1 MAAARNN
8 RRNRRGR
15 GRFGPLFKLLCLLA
29 VVVALTVGATVF
41 FRVEAVV
48 VLGNVRYT
56 QDEVIQAAGIQMG
69 DNLFYMNKNQV
80 AGQVRQQL
88 PYVGELTIRRSLP
101 STIVITVSEWDAVA
115 RIEAPDPAALPDL
128 EEERAELA
136 ESSAGGSALRVAG
149 EPWLINIGGKL
160 LEPAPEGHDAISVT
174 GITPLSPSAGT
185 MLNLPG
191 EEQDKHTALLALLAA
206 LDKKGMLEQ
215 VPWVELGSTRV
226 RLRYLDRFTVK
237 MTLNGDFDYL
247 LRAMSDAVTDLNS
260 RVGPDCTGSLDLT
273 QKKYQVVYSPDQ

>member
-29 VVVALTVGATVF
+29 VVLALTVGATVF

-56 QDEVIQAAGIQMG
+56 QEEVIRAAGIQLG

-115 RIEAPDPAALPDL
+115 RIEVPDPAALPDL
-128 EEERAELA
+128 EEEQA
-136 ESSAGGSALRVAG
+136 ESSAEGSALEPAG

-160 LEPAPEGHDAISVT
+160 LEPAPEEHGAISVT
-174 GITPLSPSAGT
+174 GITPLNPGAGT
-185 MLNLPG
+185 MLRLPG

-215 VPWVELGSTRV
+215 VSWVELGSTRV

-273 QKKYQVVYSPDQ
+273 QKKYQVVYSPD